1 MISAVRYCEE
11 MSDDLADG
19 SSLANAS
26 GTTGSPPP
34 RGNRDDTRSH
44 QLDVVATILL
54 GLAAVLVAWGAY
66 QSSLWGGVQDRLLTE
81 SVNATTQATD
91 LFQQAD
97 TTRALDQTLFIELF
111 TSGACDHDETAF
123 ICEQIYANMSPEGT
137 RAIEQWLE
145 NDDVA
150 PFGDTYNNALYA
162 NGDDLLL
169 EADNLFASANDA
181 NSNGDDYSLA
191 VTLLT
196 VTLFFAGLSVTIDA
210 VRARVVLLITGFG
223 FLAGGTIF
231 MATLPFA

>member
-1 MISAVRYCEE
+1 

-26 GTTGSPPP
+26 GTTGSP
-34 RGNRDDTRSH
+34 
-44 QLDVVATILL
+44 
-54 GLAAVLVAWGAY
+54 
-66 QSSLWGGVQDRLLTE
+66 
-81 SVNATTQATD
+81 
-91 LFQQAD
+91 
-97 TTRALDQTLFIELF
+97 
-111 TSGACDHDETAF
+111 
-123 ICEQIYANMSPEGT
+123 
-137 RAIEQWLE
+137 
-145 NDDVA
+145 A

-210 VRARVVLLITGFG
+210 VRAGVVLLITGFV

>member
-1 MISAVRYCEE
+1 M
-11 MSDDLADG
+11 
-19 SSLANAS
+19 
-26 GTTGSPPP
+26 
-34 RGNRDDTRSH
+34 
-44 QLDVVATILL
+44 
-54 GLAAVLVAWGAY
+54 LVAWGAY

-123 ICEQIYANMSPEGT
+123 ICEQIYANMSAEGT

-145 NDDVA
+145 NDAVA

-181 NSNGDDYSLA
+181 NSNGDDFSLA
-191 VTLLT
+191 VSLLT

-231 MATLPFA
+231 MATLPFV